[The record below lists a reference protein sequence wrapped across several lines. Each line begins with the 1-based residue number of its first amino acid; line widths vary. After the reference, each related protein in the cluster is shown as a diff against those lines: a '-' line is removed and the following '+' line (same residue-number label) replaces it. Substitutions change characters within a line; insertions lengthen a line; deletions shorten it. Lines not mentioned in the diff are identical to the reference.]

1 MKVYPAVKGKA
12 TGKINIP
19 EEHIE
24 KSNIKIGD
32 EIEITSKEGVIEI
45 RRVEC

>member
-19 EEHIE
+19 EEHLE
-24 KSNIKIGD
+24 KSGIKLDDNIKI
-32 EIEITSKEGVIEI
+32 TSKKGVIEI
-45 RRVEC
+45 RKES